1 MKIENMLQR
10 LSCVSFLFKPP
21 WLYHINL
28 SWKDGVIIQQAFVV
42 KLLLL
47 KFRQSFDLQCSCSW
61 VAFVLFI
68 CKMWPN
74 SSRTWRKFSCPRGNI
89 EIFKNVRLFYYRNSN
104 FSCFCQLKCY
114 LNTVFVEVNRFKT
127 EIVRASEEFIPG
139 PVPKL
144 LLQPTGVRRC

>member
-1 MKIENMLQR
+1 
-10 LSCVSFLFKPP
+10 
-21 WLYHINL
+21 
-28 SWKDGVIIQQAFVV
+28 
-42 KLLLL
+42 
-47 KFRQSFDLQCSCSW
+47 
-61 VAFVLFI
+61 
-68 CKMWPN
+68 MWSN
-74 SSRTWRKFSCPRGNI
+74 SSRTSGKFSCPIGNI

-127 EIVRASEEFIPG
+127 EIVRASKEFIPE